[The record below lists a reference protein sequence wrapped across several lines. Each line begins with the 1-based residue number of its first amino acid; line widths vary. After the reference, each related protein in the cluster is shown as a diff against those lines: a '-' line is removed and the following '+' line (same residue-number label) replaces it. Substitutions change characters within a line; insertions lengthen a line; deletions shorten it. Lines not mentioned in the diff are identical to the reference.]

1 MSPSVLTFESIIG
14 NAVNVTRR
22 VVLTMD
28 FFHWMTTANSDSVY
42 GCSVVHKKDTHI
54 AIGESLLSRAASG
67 SSANTWSPHGDQDST
82 RCCSRRISAVSSF
95 SFNSRINDS
104 TTVPS
109 IFPPRQVLHLIDERD
124 GLCPQYPGS
133 SSLV

>member
-42 GCSVVHKKDTHI
+42 GCSVVHKKDTQI

-67 SSANTWSPHGDQDST
+67 SGANAWSPHAGTRTQHDVVPEEFQLSHRFLST
-82 RCCSRRISAVSSF
+82 
-95 SFNSRINDS
+95 
-104 TTVPS
+104 
-109 IFPPRQVLHLIDERD
+109 
-124 GLCPQYPGS
+124 
-133 SSLV
+133 